1 MVLFVPS
8 MESMEELEWTAPVYN
23 TMSRFRTVGES
34 WDSENFCE
42 KGVISRDGWAVI
54 VDGPRPRFTD
64 DPDWMWTAGISLLSF
79 PS

>member
-1 MVLFVPS
+1 MHS
-8 MESMEELEWTAPVYN
+8 YID

-64 DPDWMWTAGISLLSF
+64 DPEWTWTAGISLLSS

>member
-1 MVLFVPS
+1 MHP
-8 MESMEELEWTAPVYN
+8 YID

-42 KGVISRDGWAVI
+42 KGVISRDGWAII

-64 DPDWMWTAGISLLSF
+64 DPEWMWTAGTLLLSS

>member
-1 MVLFVPS
+1 M
-8 MESMEELEWTAPVYN
+8 T
-23 TMSRFRTVGES
+23 RFRTVGES

-42 KGVISRDGWAVI
+42 KGVISRDGWAII

-64 DPDWMWTAGISLLSF
+64 DPEWMWTAGISLLSS